1 MFCLNNHYFDYPSL
15 LLHLKLN
22 SVLDTN
28 ECKSEI
34 TTLHSS
40 ELNTTEYFYV
50 SNKLCTC
57 I

>member
-22 SVLDTN
+22 SVLDTD

-34 TTLHSS
+34 TTQHSS
-40 ELNTTEYFYV
+40 ELNTTECFYI
-50 SNKLCTC
+50 SNK
-57 I
+57 